1 MSPSELT
8 PAPDNSEAGPAA
20 HLLIVD
26 DDVKLCKLLTEYL
39 GANGFVVHAVHDGE
53 EGVRGA
59 LSGDYGVV
67 ILDVMLPPSDGFEVL
82 RRIRAQSAVPV
93 LMLTARGDDV
103 DRIVGLEMGAD
114 DYLPKPFN
122 ARELLAR
129 VHAILRRAR
138 GGEATTRA
146 GERLSVGDLEL
157 DVAARFVRCGKQRI
171 NLTETEALLLEM
183 LLRDAGS
190 VVDRDELARKA
201 LGRRFTPLDRS
212 VDMHVSNLRRKL
224 EATPEGADRIKAV
237 RGLGYMYA
245 GPRRWPVGR
254 DTERNTG
261 SG

>member
-1 MSPSELT
+1 MTPSEVT
-8 PAPDNSEAGPAA
+8 PAPDKSEAGPAVR
-20 HLLIVD
+20 LLIVD
-26 DDVKLCKLLTEYL
+26 DDRELCKLLTEYF
-39 GANGFVVHAVHDGE
+39 NTSGFAVDAVHDGE
-53 EGVRGA
+53 NGVRRA
-59 LSGDYGVV
+59 MSGDYGVI

-103 DRIVGLEMGAD
+103 DRIVGLEIGAD

-138 GGEATTRA
+138 GGGTTTGA
-146 GERLSVGDLEL
+146 GGRLTVGDLEL
-157 DVAARFVRCGKQRI
+157 DVAARFAQCGKRRI

-183 LLRDAGS
+183 LLRAAGT
-190 VVDRDELARKA
+190 VVERDELAKKA

-224 EATPEGADRIKAV
+224 GAIPGGADRIKAV

-245 GPRRWPVGR
+245 GPAQWPGGR
-254 DTERNTG
+254 D
-261 SG
+261 S